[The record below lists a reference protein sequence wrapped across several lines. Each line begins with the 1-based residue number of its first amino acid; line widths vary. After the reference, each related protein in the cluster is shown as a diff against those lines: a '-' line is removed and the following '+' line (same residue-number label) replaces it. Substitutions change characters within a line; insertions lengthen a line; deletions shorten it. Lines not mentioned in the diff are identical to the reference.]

1 LEVVL
6 WYLLASSHVIAN
18 RVRIIRL
25 LDERSR
31 TANELATDLD
41 LDYKTT
47 QHHLDVLMENNILRR
62 TDNDPAAD

>member
-1 LEVVL
+1 VVL

>member
-1 LEVVL
+1 MVL